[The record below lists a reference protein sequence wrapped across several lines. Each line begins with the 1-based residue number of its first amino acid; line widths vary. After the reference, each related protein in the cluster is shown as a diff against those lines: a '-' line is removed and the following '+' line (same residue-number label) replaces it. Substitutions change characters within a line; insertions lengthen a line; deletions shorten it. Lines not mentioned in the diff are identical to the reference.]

1 MTKEEVMEHVNDILD
16 TIDEDEEDEWVENL
30 ISDQHDYEQMQL
42 G

>member
-16 TIDEDEEDEWVENL
+16 TIDEDEEDEWLENL

>member
-1 MTKEEVMEHVNDILD
+1 MTQEEVMEHVNDILD

>member
-1 MTKEEVMEHVNDILD
+1 MTEEEVMEHVNDILD

>member
-1 MTKEEVMEHVNDILD
+1 MTQEEVMEHVNDILD
-16 TIDEDEEDEWVENL
+16 TIDEDEEDEWLENL